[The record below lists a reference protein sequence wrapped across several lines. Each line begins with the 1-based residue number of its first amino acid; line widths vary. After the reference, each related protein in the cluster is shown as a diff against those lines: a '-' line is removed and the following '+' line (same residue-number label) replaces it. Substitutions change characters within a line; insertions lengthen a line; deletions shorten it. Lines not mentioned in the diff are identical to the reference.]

1 MDRKRSLFVVHIR
14 FGEYFKTGSHVLQ
27 SLFRAKQAGQVT
39 NSEKDER
46 LMNARPFLQLQI
58 LFVFTH
64 QFGQC
69 VARLYRALFRREI
82 ASNKDE

>member
-1 MDRKRSLFVVHIR
+1 MHRQCSLFVVHITFAKR
-14 FGEYFKTGSHVLQ
+14 FKTGPRVSQ
-27 SLFRAKQAGQVT
+27 SLFPAMHVGQVT

-58 LFVFTH
+58 LFVFAH
-64 QFGQC
+64 QLGQC
-69 VARLYRALFRREI
+69 VARLHRPLLRREI